1 MLRGRAEGWQ
11 YAKLSGHRNEAEVQN
26 LFSDE
31 QYCTAFSQRLGIKR
45 VVSATVGGLHEHNVE
60 SIIGKTTKSKTDL
73 VLELDDGSTVNIS
86 IKKSRGGQVYLIGVD
101 AFIAGFEAHF
111 GEEIPNNVKDMLHLY
126 FYGHPDI
133 EQLLKNK
140 VLVKGLSDN
149 VVRYQAR
156 KKRLTWNT
164 LIKYSESDANKLMQW
179 IKDNIDKIAEFC
191 FAQGLA
197 KDRSNWADYVW
208 YINTIG
214 EADFDYIFR
223 VSDIS
228 NAVKCHSDNIVPGK
242 TLGGSTILLP
252 FGFVQ
257 WHQQKMQFHHSL
269 DKLLQIAPYK

>member
-1 MLRGRAEGWQ
+1 MVRGRAEGWQ

-111 GEEIPNNVKDMLHLY
+111 GEEI
-126 FYGHPDI
+126 
-133 EQLLKNK
+133 
-140 VLVKGLSDN
+140 
-149 VVRYQAR
+149 
-156 KKRLTWNT
+156 WNT

-197 KDRSNWADYVW
+197 KNRSNWADYVW

-242 TLGGSTILLP
+242 ENFEVIVNLFT
-252 FGFVQ
+252 
-257 WHQQKMQFHHSL
+257 
-269 DKLLQIAPYK
+269 